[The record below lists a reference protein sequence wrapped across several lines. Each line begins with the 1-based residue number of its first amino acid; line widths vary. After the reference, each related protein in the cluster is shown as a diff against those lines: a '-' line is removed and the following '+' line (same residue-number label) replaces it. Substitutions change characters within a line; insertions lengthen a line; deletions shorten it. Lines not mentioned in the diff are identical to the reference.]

1 MSFFRGLLVVA
12 GVGALAF
19 VALTGVGMT
28 AMSNYGATH
37 DMTVDVPLEE
47 VLLLDPMTSFDTL
60 CAGEHHPSWDAV
72 CAAPRNGIEK
82 TQDIRTWVLEKIED
96 YER

>member
-1 MSFFRGLLVVA
+1 MGFIRGLAVTAVI
-12 GVGALAF
+12 GAAAF
-19 VALTGVGMT
+19 VGLTAMGMT

-72 CAAPRNGIEK
+72 CAAPANGIEK
-82 TQDIRTWVLEKIED
+82 SQDVRAWVLEKIEG